1 MRDMLKVEEILIF
14 SILPLLQGIKHVAIG
29 ASSPIPAA
37 AAMLMRKRSR
47 GQVRVSILGS
57 TERYSFTDGG
67 RELFDLAGQGRIDA
81 FFLSGG
87 QIDGEANVNLIGI
100 GDYPQ
105 MSVRFP
111 GSFGSAYLYYVV
123 PRVILFREEHTS
135 RVFVDK
141 VDFISAAGGSE
152 PFVHRPGGPYALVT
166 GRCVM
171 KFNSA
176 EKCFVLASLH
186 PGESVQSVKE
196 NTGFEFICPDNIPE
210 TPLPG
215 VDLLNC
221 LRGSVADQLAA
232 TYPTFVD
239 RVFG

>member
-57 TERYSFTDGG
+57 TERYTFTDGG

-87 QIDGEANVNLIGI
+87 QIDGEANVNLVGI

-152 PFVHRPGGPYALVT
+152 PFVHRPGT
-166 GRCVM
+166 NCI
-171 KFNSA
+171 KSSA
-176 EKCFVLASLH
+176 ELHQNSSFVS
-186 PGESVQSVKE
+186 
-196 NTGFEFICPDNIPE
+196 
-210 TPLPG
+210 
-215 VDLLNC
+215 
-221 LRGSVADQLAA
+221 
-232 TYPTFVD
+232 
-239 RVFG
+239 